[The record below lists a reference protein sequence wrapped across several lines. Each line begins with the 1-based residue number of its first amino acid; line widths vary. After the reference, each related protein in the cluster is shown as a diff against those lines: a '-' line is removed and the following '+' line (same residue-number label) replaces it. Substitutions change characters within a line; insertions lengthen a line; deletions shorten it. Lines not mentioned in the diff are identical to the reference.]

1 MLPGWKRFYVVALS
15 MTNLL
20 FLILTQPV
28 ADKFKRHPEKV
39 DKNDSYVIMVV
50 QTIQVFLYIAAQI
63 LLARHI
69 VEFLIL
75 TLFLLWNCT
84 IQIILSS
91 GYLIFTILY
100 GHADP
105 LVMSLAIL
113 DITFLVV
120 GLVFWNVAEE
130 YLQMGIQEDFIDQ

>member
-1 MLPGWKRFYVVALS
+1 MLPGWKRFYVVVLS

-39 DKNDSYVIMVV
+39 DENDSYVIMVV

-84 IQIILSS
+84 IQIILSC

-105 LVMSLAIL
+105 LVMSLAIV
-113 DITFLVV
+113 DITVSVV

-130 YLQMGIQEDFIDQ
+130 YLQMGIQEDLIDQ